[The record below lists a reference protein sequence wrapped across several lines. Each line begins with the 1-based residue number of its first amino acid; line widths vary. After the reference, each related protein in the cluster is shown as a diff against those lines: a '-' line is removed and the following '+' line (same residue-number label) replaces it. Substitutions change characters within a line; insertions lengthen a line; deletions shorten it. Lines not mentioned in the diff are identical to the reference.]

1 MARRK
6 VALKYIPHE
15 KTRRETLKKR
25 IKSLMKKAGEVAVLC
40 NIKAC
45 VIVYPEGKSMPQ
57 VFSSHDDDAVAIMNR
72 LRTMKDDDPF
82 NKKMDHE
89 CFLEKCSGKLQ
100 EQTLKAERGREENE
114 TRLLLHK
121 SMLVGNVGLSVEEL
135 TNVDCKVDV
144 FLKSIRDRITKI
156 QGQPPV
162 YQPSQVQ
169 ASNANFTIGIG
180 TIGAPSTYQP
190 QPLTPYVTKNMGAI
204 RAPTMYKAPVSSP
217 SVTAKMDTI
226 GAPTLYHAQAP
237 TPYVN
242 GTMDANG
249 APMVYQAKVPPQQ
262 HEEWLELMRS
272 GGGDL
277 GAPIDLGTLFSC
289 PWGGADTGPSSS
301 AFPPM

>member
-162 YQPSQVQ
+162 YQPSQ
-169 ASNANFTIGIG
+169 
-180 TIGAPSTYQP
+180 
-190 QPLTPYVTKNMGAI
+190 
-204 RAPTMYKAPVSSP
+204 
-217 SVTAKMDTI
+217 
-226 GAPTLYHAQAP
+226 AP

>member
-6 VALKYIPHE
+6 VTLKYIPHE
-15 KTRRETLKKR
+15 KTRRETLKR
-25 IKSLMKKAGEVAVLC
+25 RSKSLMKKAGEVAVLC

-45 VIVYPEGKSMPQ
+45 VIVYPEGKPMPQ
-57 VFSSHDDDAVAIMNR
+57 VFSSHDDDDAVATMNR

-89 CFLEKCSGKLQ
+89 CFLEKRSRKLQ
-100 EQTLKAERGREENE
+100 EQALKSEREREENE

-135 TNVDCKVDV
+135 TNVECKVDV

-162 YQPSQVQ
+162 YKPSQVQ
-169 ASNANFTIGIG
+169 ASNANFTIG
-180 TIGAPSTYQP
+180 TIGAPSMYQP
-190 QPLTPYVTKNMGAI
+190 QPPTPYVTNNMGDI
-204 RAPTMYKAPVSSP
+204 RAPTMYNALVSSP

-226 GAPTLYHAQAP
+226 GAPTLYNARVS

-249 APMVYQAKVPPQQ
+249 APMVYQSKVPPHQ

-277 GAPIDLGTLFSC
+277 GEPIDLGTLSSC
-289 PWGGADTGPSSS
+289 PWGGADTGPSPS